1 MVDDARLVEA
11 AYQDVVAEWADRDI
25 VDRDRL
31 AVALADYRVRFAYHS
46 GTIENPSITYR
57 DTRDVFEDGRVA
69 GFSGDPRTLFEI
81 QNLKECHEVILDAFA
96 NRRPIDE
103 QFVLDVH
110 RTLTQ
115 GTYDNR
121 RWAAGERPG
130 TYKLGD
136 YIVGVGDVGAT
147 PAEVRGEMASL
158 VSEVS
163 RAPQGKAL
171 TVAAYFHAVFE
182 NIHPFSDGNGR
193 CGRELMNY
201 LLLMRNHPPVVVFED
216 DRAAYFGAL
225 EAWDAE
231 RDLEPLKAFLK
242 AEVVRTW
249 RRVAGVGTASG

>member
-1 MVDDARLVEA
+1 MVDDARIVEA

-121 RWAAGERPG
+121 RWAAGERPWYRRSLEPPRARRSPSRRTFMRSLRTSTPFPTG
-130 TYKLGD
+130 T
-136 YIVGVGDVGAT
+136 
-147 PAEVRGEMASL
+147 
-158 VSEVS
+158 
-163 RAPQGKAL
+163 
-171 TVAAYFHAVFE
+171 
-182 NIHPFSDGNGR
+182 
-193 CGRELMNY
+193 
-201 LLLMRNHPPVVVFED
+201 VVV
-216 DRAAYFGAL
+216 
-225 EAWDAE
+225 
-231 RDLEPLKAFLK
+231 
-242 AEVVRTW
+242 
-249 RRVAGVGTASG
+249 AGSS